1 MTLTQFSNYS
11 ARDLRALRLPECPTV
26 EEAKALG
33 AVAVQRTN
41 QNEGTA
47 LVNEYLEPVAYV
59 ANCETLGGVWCYY
72 SDAVARHYGLRYFAD
87 EGKGRG

>member
-1 MTLTQFSNYS
+1 MQQFSDYS

-26 EEAKALG
+26 DEAKRLG

-59 ANCETLGGVWCYY
+59 PNYATLGGIWLYY
-72 SDAVARHYGLRYFAD
+72 SDAVARHYGLRYFKD
-87 EGKGRG
+87 